1 MLSLIVQLCSAQQL
15 CSDTSC
21 VIAAPCGVP
30 SDATRWTLANHS
42 GGLIDGLTATNLL
55 QTQPT
60 SPQYPAANCPGA
72 DKGCHLWA
80 PGFGDRNGV
89 VFLAGGSADFTVR
102 SWPVTNGSLPVGPAQ
117 TGAGQ
122 CLTAQSVADG
132 GADGPSAGDVLVMA
146 PCDAGGGT
154 HALHFA
160 VAPAD
165 GDGGGGQAGKQAGQQ
180 LRILSK
186 VPIANPL
193 CLAGLVPPPPPPPHR
208 PDHFYSCTA
217 GLAGGA
223 RLTHAFCNDSLPES
237 ARLDDLLAQLTC
249 AEKAA
254 AITSA
259 GAAVPRLGV
268 PRLGSAEDTH
278 GVGGGCIPA
287 ARRNDP
293 NSSSSTGCPTTFPAG
308 PGLGASFDRALW
320 RAVGAAIGVEARG
333 LNNERVGPL
342 YFLDPDINLLRDRE
356 QAAAPASLARHR
368 PLAADTH
375 THASFPFPFPFRSSL
390 GPRPRSPRRVPVSHG
405 RVRRAGDPGHADG
418 SRGRAHRRAL
428 PRRGEH
434 DEALSGVRLRGLPA
448 QSQLLRHP
456 IGRGVR

>member
-1 MLSLIVQLCSAQQL
+1 MLFFGLLCAAQQL
-15 CSDTSC
+15 CADTSC

-60 SPQYPAANCPGA
+60 SPQYPAVNCPGA

-102 SWPVTNGSLPVGPAQ
+102 SWPVTNGSLPVGPGQ

-146 PCDAGGGT
+146 PCDAGGGA

-160 VAPAD
+160 VAAD
-165 GDGGGGQAGKQAGQQ
+165 DGGGGGGQAGQQ
-180 LRILSK
+180 LHILSK

-193 CLAGLVPPPPPPPHR
+193 CLAGLAPPPPPPPHR

-223 RLTHAFCNDSLPES
+223 RLAHAFCNDSLPES
-237 ARLDDLLAQLTC
+237 ARLDDLLAKLTC

-254 AITSA
+254 AVTSA

-278 GVGGGCIPA
+278 GVGGSCIPA
-287 ARRNDP
+287 AQRVAN
-293 NSSSSTGCPTTFPAG
+293 SSSTGCPTTFPAG

-356 QAAAPASLARHR
+356 QAAAPASLARNPAPS
-368 PLAADTH
+368 PLTP
-375 THASFPFPFPFRSSL
+375 TRTPPLPPPPPLPSRSSL
-390 GPRPRSPRRVPVSHG
+390 GPRPRSPGRVPVSHG
-405 RVRRAGDPGHADG
+405 RVRRAGGPGHADG
-418 SRGRAHRRAL
+418 ARGRARRRAL
-428 PRRGEH
+428 PRRREH
-434 DEALSGVRLRGLPA
+434 DEALPGVRLRGLPA
-448 QSQLLRHP
+448 QPQLLRHP
-456 IGRGVR
+456 V